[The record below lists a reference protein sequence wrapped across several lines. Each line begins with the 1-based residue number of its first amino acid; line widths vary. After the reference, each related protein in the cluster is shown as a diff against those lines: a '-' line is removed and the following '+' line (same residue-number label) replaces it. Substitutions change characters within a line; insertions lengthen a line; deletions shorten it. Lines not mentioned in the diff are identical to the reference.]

1 MDTRQLSLAPRLALA
16 ALSGALTF
24 PAIRLDSALGAETY
38 VLSLPWWIILH
49 GLVFGLLVMAPF
61 ITSDRHRPLRVIV
74 LAVASILIYDSAI
87 KIPDLIELNLPGDLG
102 DFLVAGISGAL
113 LVATAVRFVAPL
125 PAGLAY
131 WCLAFLAG
139 AIGGFIFAMTFNACD
154 WDRCD
159 STGWLAVYTS
169 GWIAWQGLVC
179 AALFIGSR
187 QGSESLAAYGARTR

>member
-1 MDTRQLSLAPRLALA
+1 MDTRQLALAPRLALA
-16 ALSGALTF
+16 ALSGALAF
-24 PAIRLDSALGAETY
+24 PAIRVDSALGSETY
-38 VLSLPWWIILH
+38 ALFLPWWIILH

-61 ITSDRHRPLRVIV
+61 IASSKHRLARVVV
-74 LAVASILIYDSAI
+74 LAIASVLIYDSAI

-113 LVATAVRFVAPL
+113 LVAMAVRFVAPL

-154 WDRCD
+154 WDSCD
-159 STGWLAVYTS
+159 SAGLLALYAS
-169 GWIAWQGLVC
+169 GWIAWQVLVC

-187 QGSESLAAYGARTR
+187 HESESLAGYGVRTR